1 MYRNR
6 SVDKS
11 GQNLIPS
18 KVGMSFESDEK
29 AHEMYNTYAGQI
41 GFSVR
46 NSKTKHRL
54 DGSLC
59 QKHLVCIS
67 QGYKKNESSQKDITR
82 MGCYAHV
89 QLSEP
94 YYSYRLQCSFVLN

>member
-11 GQNLIPS
+11 GQILIPS

-67 QGYKKNESSQKDITR
+67 QGYKKMSRHKRI
-82 MGCYAHV
+82 
-89 QLSEP
+89 
-94 YYSYRLQCSFVLN
+94 LQGWVVMLVFS